1 MATSG
6 LYRRVLPSPPAIDF
20 ASDEGKKLFIE
31 AIQAGTM
38 EGFYKLI
45 SYFQTQS
52 EPAYCGLASLSMV
65 LNALAIDPGRKWKG
79 PWRWYDE
86 SMLGCPKE
94 LKKIKAEGISFGNA
108 VHWARR
114 AGAEVEAFQ
123 TSQTDVDFFRQSV
136 KKCFSLD
143 NCHLVSSYH
152 RAGLEQTGAGHFS
165 PIGGYHA
172 GSDMVLIL
180 DVARFKYRPHWV
192 PLTLLWEAMDTV
204 NKTTGQRRGF
214 MLISKPKRDA
224 GLLYTLSRK
233 NESWVGVVKYLMD
246 DVPHLLKSKDVKD
259 IDGILSILLASPPS
273 GFGKFIQSV
282 AEVKREQECEELLK
296 QVRDTGFFEYVVNF
310 LPSTSCCS
318 RVPVFGGCENLDEI
332 AASVCSHGAEP
343 DPNNCTSTRPVGS
356 NILTVLLLMLPP
368 ETWCGIKDE
377 ILREE
382 VQSLVSM
389 DSLPAML
396 QRELYDLKKRE
407 ENMAKRKSAVAQKR
421 SAIA

>member
-1 MATSG
+1 
-6 LYRRVLPSPPAIDF
+6 
-20 ASDEGKKLFIE
+20 
-31 AIQAGTM
+31 
-38 EGFYKLI
+38 
-45 SYFQTQS
+45 
-52 EPAYCGLASLSMV
+52 
-65 LNALAIDPGRKWKG
+65 
-79 PWRWYDE
+79 
-86 SMLGCPKE
+86 MLGCPKE

-136 KKCFSLD
+136 KKCCSSD

-224 GLLYTLSRK
+224 GMLYTLSRK

-259 IDGILSILLASPPS
+259 INGILGILLASPPS

-282 AEVKREQECEELLK
+282 AEVKREQECGIGISEEEKQRLASREELLK

-318 RVPVFGGCENLDEI
+318 RVPGFGGSENLDEI

-343 DPNNCTSTRPVGS
+343 DPNNCSSTQPVGS
-356 NILTVLLLMLPP
+356 NILTVLLLMLSP

-377 ILREE
+377 KLREE
-382 VQSLVSM
+382 VRSLVSM

-396 QRELYDLKKRE
+396 QREVLHLRRQLYDLKKRE
-407 ENMAKRKSAVAQKR
+407 ENMANMANMAKRKSAVAQKK
-421 SAIA
+421 SAFAHGLSPQNWIVIAIISAFIAQFLSRNIRRNIRRDLLLLRRNLPLPMVSLRETGL